1 MKTKLH
7 LLCSF
12 TFLFILSVAAQ
23 VGVGNTNPQAQLD
36 ISASS
41 TSSPANDDGI
51 LIPRMSNFPSAPG
64 AARDGMLIFYTGTAA
79 DGKGFYYWD
88 QTITNWISIKGS
100 EWFDAGTFLY
110 PSEGISEDIS
120 IGKTS
125 APDGKLDILS
135 DKNYGIHID
144 NRQTGNTNNQSVYNL
159 FNNTANTGQKI
170 GTHSAFW
177 TDTSGKQIGI
187 NNTFFNDSA
196 GDRTGVDS
204 QITGH
209 SSGEMIGT
217 FNSINMFTGTGESYG
232 VKNNLGSSRAG
243 DQYAIRNFVGGN
255 STGNKFGN
263 YTHVIGTSTA
273 NYYGTSLFVNG
284 TGTGPKYG
292 VYSEISS
299 TSGGT
304 NNWAGFFIGRVYV
317 GTSLGNGYN
326 LPLTDGSSNQ
336 IISTD
341 GSGQLSFVDASA
353 LFTNTDD
360 QNLNAATLT
369 GTTLNLSIEN
379 GTGTSVNLAS
389 LQDGTGTDNQTIDN
403 LSLSGTTL
411 RLSLEDDGQP
421 LQTVNLASLQ
431 DGTGTDNQNLL
442 TPNLTGTTL
451 NLGIENGTGTSI
463 NLASLQDGTGTD
475 NQTIDN
481 LSLVGTTLRL
491 SLEDDAQPLQTVDLS
506 SLQDG
511 SGGTLDQAY
520 DFGGAGAGNT
530 ITADNGAV
538 TINGEDGFLITG
550 TFGSGDAIIAT
561 NPLTRARMFYNP
573 RKAAFRAGYVTGTDW
588 DDANVG
594 SYSTAF
600 GSRTRASGYYS
611 TAFGLGANASGVG
624 AMAFGYFPTASGYYS
639 TAFGFNTEAPSYA
652 ETTIGTY
659 STSYTPLSI
668 ATFNTNDRLFSIGNG
683 SWSDNRSNALTIYK
697 NGLMNI
703 NDEYNMPLTDG
714 TNGQVLTSDG
724 SGNVTFQNV
733 VGDGIGTD
741 NQNIQNLDLNIST
754 NILTVGIENGA
765 AQTVNLSSYLDN
777 TDNQTI
783 DNLSLSGTTLRL
795 SLEDDAQPIQTVNLA
810 SLQDGTGTDNQT
822 IDNFSLSGTTLRL
835 SLEDDAQPLQ
845 TVNLSPLRDH
855 DWYAA
860 NTTNPT
866 TSIDQNIFTNG
877 RVGIFEHNPTAN
889 LHIEAN
895 STGSIPHIKVTEN
908 NDSDG
913 ARITFN
919 NSVQTA
925 NSWTFYGRSRD
936 TAADS
941 RFNLFHTTAGNV
953 MVVTGNGDVGIGAT
967 PSYRLDVRDNIN
979 SDYVAQIFNTS
990 TNANADGLK
999 IRVGRT
1005 TSPTASND
1013 FIAFFDGNNTTRGRI
1028 QGSGTGITYNTISDR
1043 RLKTN
1048 IKDVTNAL
1056 SLIDLIKP
1064 RNYEYKASVG
1074 INEYG
1079 FIAQELQTIYPQA
1092 VTGSPSSD
1100 VAKDPM
1106 MVDYGRLTPILTAG
1120 LKELHNKV
1128 KILEVENTMLKV
1140 KLNKL
1145 ESLEARLLALENK
1158 SNSSSSETAIITK
1171 D

>member
-1 MKTKLH
+1 MKTKL
-7 LLCSF
+7 LLSCSF
-12 TFLFILSVAAQ
+12 TFLFIFSVAAQ
-23 VGVGNTNPQAQLD
+23 VGVGNTNPQASLD
-36 ISASS
+36 ISASNA
-41 TSSPANDDGI
+41 SSPANNDGI
-51 LIPRMSNFPSAPG
+51 LIPRMSAFPSSPG
-64 AARDGMLIFYTGTAA
+64 ATRDGMLIFYTGTAA

-170 GTHSAFW
+170 GIHSDFW

-431 DGTGTDNQNLL
+431 DGTGTDNQTIDNLSLSGTILRLSLEDDGQPLQTVNLASLQDGTGTDNQNLL

-463 NLASLQDGTGTD
+463 NLATLQDGTGTD
-475 NQTIDN
+475 D
-481 LSLVGTTLRL
+481 
-491 SLEDDAQPLQTVDLS
+491 
-506 SLQDG
+506 
-511 SGGTLDQAY
+511 
-520 DFGGAGAGNT
+520 
-530 ITADNGAV
+530 
-538 TINGEDGFLITG
+538 
-550 TFGSGDAIIAT
+550 
-561 NPLTRARMFYNP
+561 
-573 RKAAFRAGYVTGTDW
+573 
-588 DDANVG
+588 
-594 SYSTAF
+594 
-600 GSRTRASGYYS
+600 
-611 TAFGLGANASGVG
+611 
-624 AMAFGYFPTASGYYS
+624 
-639 TAFGFNTEAPSYA
+639 
-652 ETTIGTY
+652 
-659 STSYTPLSI
+659 
-668 ATFNTNDRLFSIGNG
+668 
-683 SWSDNRSNALTIYK
+683 
-697 NGLMNI
+697 
-703 NDEYNMPLTDG
+703 
-714 TNGQVLTSDG
+714 
-724 SGNVTFQNV
+724 
-733 VGDGIGTD
+733 
-741 NQNIQNLDLNIST
+741 
-754 NILTVGIENGA
+754 
-765 AQTVNLSSYLDN
+765 
-777 TDNQTI
+777 QTI

-795 SLEDDAQPIQTVNLA
+795 SLENDGQPLQTVNLA
-810 SLQDGTGTDNQT
+810 SLQDGTGTDNQNLLTPNLTGTTLNLGIENGTGTSINLATLQDGTGTDDQT
-822 IDNFSLSGTTLRL
+822 IDNLSLSGTTLRL
-835 SLEDDAQPLQ
+835 SLENDGQPLQ
-845 TVNLSPLRDH
+845 TVNLASLQDGTGT
-855 DWYAA
+855 D
-860 NTTNPT
+860 
-866 TSIDQNIFTNG
+866 DQNIQSLGFNSSTNMLTVGIENGTSQSVNLSALDSGGDIIQVNAGTGLTGGGATGNVTLNAVGTNG
-877 RVGIFEHNPTAN
+877 LTTYTNDIRLGGSLIQNTTITNGVNDLNIN
-889 LHIEAN
+889 IN
-895 STGSIPHIKVTEN
+895 STGTFKVQDAGVNKLEVNAFGDTVLGGDLYIRDENSNSTSTVIARFIDDADDGRLQIMENGIVSVDLDTNSQFVFNEQGLDRNFRIESNANSGMFNLDAGLNRVSIGAVN
-908 NDSDG
+908 NAG
-913 ARITFN
+913 TFN
-919 NSVQTA
+919 
-925 NSWTFYGRSRD
+925 
-936 TAADS
+936 
-941 RFNLFHTTAGNV
+941 
-953 MVVTGNGDVGIGAT
+953 VTGNSFFSDDIYLRDGSVSGGDILARLYDSADDGVLDLYQDNAVNHRIHGNGATVFNELGTAVNDFRMESDTRPYLFWLDASANVIRFGNNDTAGYAENGNTRTVNSLSTTINYVADFELGGNNRDTTVGIGSTEFLHDAGNL
-967 PSYRLDVRDNIN
+967 YVMLHGRLLPYDDNARSLGTSNWRWQSLWAVDGTI
-979 SDYVAQIFNTS
+979 NTS
-990 TNANADGLK
+990 DLRQKKNIKPLEYGLDK
-999 IRVGRT
+999 LMQVET
-1005 TSPTASND
+1005 
-1013 FIAFFDGNNTTRGRI
+1013 
-1028 QGSGTGITYNTISDR
+1028 ITYKWKDATNQATKIGFSAQNLLETIPEVVVTEESVTIDEETGAEEMR
-1043 RLKTN
+1043 P
-1048 IKDVTNAL
+1048 VTNL
-1056 SLIDLIKP
+1056 GVYYSDIIP
-1064 RNYEYKASVG
+1064 VTVKA
-1074 INEYG
+1074 I
-1079 FIAQELQTIYPQA
+1079 QELNTKVETLEA
-1092 VTGSPSSD
+1092 EN
-1100 VAKDPM
+1100 KN
-1106 MVDYGRLTPILTAG
+1106 
-1120 LKELHNKV
+1120 LKQQLS
-1128 KILEVENTMLKV
+1128 
-1140 KLNKL
+1140 KL
-1145 ESLEARLLALENK
+1145 EQLEARLLALEENT
-1158 SNSSSSETAIITK
+1158 NTTE

>member
-1 MKTKLH
+1 MKTKL
-7 LLCSF
+7 LLSCSF
-12 TFLFILSVAAQ
+12 TFLFIFSVAAQ
-23 VGVGNTNPQAQLD
+23 VGVGNTNPQASLD
-36 ISASS
+36 ISASNA
-41 TSSPANDDGI
+41 SSPANNDGI
-51 LIPRMSNFPSAPG
+51 LIPRMSAFPSSPG
-64 AARDGMLIFYTGTAA
+64 ATRDGMLIFYTGTAA

-170 GTHSAFW
+170 GIHSAFW

-317 GTSLGNGYN
+317 GTTLGNGYN

-431 DGTGTDNQNLL
+431 DGTGTDNQTIDNLSLSGTILRLSLEDDGQPLQTVNLASLQDGTGTDNQNLL

-463 NLASLQDGTGTD
+463 NLATLQDGTGTD
-475 NQTIDN
+475 D
-481 LSLVGTTLRL
+481 
-491 SLEDDAQPLQTVDLS
+491 
-506 SLQDG
+506 
-511 SGGTLDQAY
+511 
-520 DFGGAGAGNT
+520 
-530 ITADNGAV
+530 
-538 TINGEDGFLITG
+538 
-550 TFGSGDAIIAT
+550 
-561 NPLTRARMFYNP
+561 
-573 RKAAFRAGYVTGTDW
+573 
-588 DDANVG
+588 
-594 SYSTAF
+594 
-600 GSRTRASGYYS
+600 
-611 TAFGLGANASGVG
+611 
-624 AMAFGYFPTASGYYS
+624 
-639 TAFGFNTEAPSYA
+639 
-652 ETTIGTY
+652 
-659 STSYTPLSI
+659 
-668 ATFNTNDRLFSIGNG
+668 
-683 SWSDNRSNALTIYK
+683 
-697 NGLMNI
+697 
-703 NDEYNMPLTDG
+703 
-714 TNGQVLTSDG
+714 
-724 SGNVTFQNV
+724 
-733 VGDGIGTD
+733 
-741 NQNIQNLDLNIST
+741 
-754 NILTVGIENGA
+754 
-765 AQTVNLSSYLDN
+765 
-777 TDNQTI
+777 QTI

-795 SLEDDAQPIQTVNLA
+795 SLENDGQPLQTVNLA
-810 SLQDGTGTDNQT
+810 SLQDGTGTDNQNLLTPNLTGTTLNLGIENGTGTSINLATLQDGTGTDDQT
-822 IDNFSLSGTTLRL
+822 IDNLSLSGTTLRL
-835 SLEDDAQPLQ
+835 SLENDGQPLQ
-845 TVNLSPLRDH
+845 TVNLASLQDGTGT
-855 DWYAA
+855 D
-860 NTTNPT
+860 
-866 TSIDQNIFTNG
+866 DQNIQSLGFNSSTNMLTVGIENGTSQSVNLSALDSGGDIIQVNAGTGLTGGGATGNVTLNAVGTNG
-877 RVGIFEHNPTAN
+877 LTTYAN
-889 LHIEAN
+889 DIRLGGSLIQNTTITNGVNDLNININ
-895 STGSIPHIKVTEN
+895 STGTFKVQDAGVNKLEVNAFGDTVLGGDLYIRDENSNSTSTVIARFIDDADDGRLQIMENGIVSVDLDTNSQFVFNEQGLDRNFRIESNANSGMFNLDAGLNRVSIGAVN
-908 NDSDG
+908 NAG
-913 ARITFN
+913 TFN
-919 NSVQTA
+919 
-925 NSWTFYGRSRD
+925 
-936 TAADS
+936 
-941 RFNLFHTTAGNV
+941 
-953 MVVTGNGDVGIGAT
+953 VTGNSFFSDDIYLRDGSVSGGDILARLYDSADDGVLDLYQDNAVNHRIHGNGATVFNELGTAVNDFRMESDTRPYLFWLDASANVIRFGNNDTAGYAENGNTRTVNSLSTTINYVADFELGGNNRDTTVGIGSTEFLHDAGNL
-967 PSYRLDVRDNIN
+967 YVMLHGRLLPYDDNARSLGTSNWRWQSLWAVDGTI
-979 SDYVAQIFNTS
+979 NTS
-990 TNANADGLK
+990 DLRQKKNIKPLEYGLDK
-999 IRVGRT
+999 LMQVET
-1005 TSPTASND
+1005 
-1013 FIAFFDGNNTTRGRI
+1013 
-1028 QGSGTGITYNTISDR
+1028 ITYKWKDATNQATKIGFSAQNLLETIPEVVVTEESVTIDEETGAEEMR
-1043 RLKTN
+1043 P
-1048 IKDVTNAL
+1048 VTNL
-1056 SLIDLIKP
+1056 GVYYSDIIP
-1064 RNYEYKASVG
+1064 VTVKA
-1074 INEYG
+1074 I
-1079 FIAQELQTIYPQA
+1079 QELNTKVETLEA
-1092 VTGSPSSD
+1092 EN
-1100 VAKDPM
+1100 KN
-1106 MVDYGRLTPILTAG
+1106 
-1120 LKELHNKV
+1120 LKQQLS
-1128 KILEVENTMLKV
+1128 
-1140 KLNKL
+1140 KL
-1145 ESLEARLLALENK
+1145 EQLEARLLALEENT
-1158 SNSSSSETAIITK
+1158 NTTE

>member
-1 MKTKLH
+1 MKTKLL

-12 TFLFILSVAAQ
+12 TFLFIFSVAAQ
-23 VGVGNTNPQAQLD
+23 VGVGNTNPQASLD
-36 ISASS
+36 ISASNA
-41 TSSPANDDGI
+41 SSPANNDGI
-51 LIPRMSNFPSAPG
+51 LIPRMSAFPSSPG
-64 AARDGMLIFYTGTAA
+64 ATRDGMLIFYTGTAA

-170 GTHSAFW
+170 GIHSAFW

-431 DGTGTDNQNLL
+431 DGTGTDNQTIDNLSLSGTILRLSLEDDGQPLQTVNLASLQDGTGTDNQNLL

-463 NLASLQDGTGTD
+463 NLATLQDGTGTD
-475 NQTIDN
+475 D
-481 LSLVGTTLRL
+481 
-491 SLEDDAQPLQTVDLS
+491 
-506 SLQDG
+506 
-511 SGGTLDQAY
+511 
-520 DFGGAGAGNT
+520 
-530 ITADNGAV
+530 
-538 TINGEDGFLITG
+538 
-550 TFGSGDAIIAT
+550 
-561 NPLTRARMFYNP
+561 
-573 RKAAFRAGYVTGTDW
+573 
-588 DDANVG
+588 
-594 SYSTAF
+594 
-600 GSRTRASGYYS
+600 
-611 TAFGLGANASGVG
+611 
-624 AMAFGYFPTASGYYS
+624 
-639 TAFGFNTEAPSYA
+639 
-652 ETTIGTY
+652 
-659 STSYTPLSI
+659 
-668 ATFNTNDRLFSIGNG
+668 
-683 SWSDNRSNALTIYK
+683 
-697 NGLMNI
+697 
-703 NDEYNMPLTDG
+703 
-714 TNGQVLTSDG
+714 
-724 SGNVTFQNV
+724 
-733 VGDGIGTD
+733 
-741 NQNIQNLDLNIST
+741 
-754 NILTVGIENGA
+754 
-765 AQTVNLSSYLDN
+765 
-777 TDNQTI
+777 QTI

-795 SLEDDAQPIQTVNLA
+795 SLENDGQPLQTVNLA
-810 SLQDGTGTDNQT
+810 SLQDGTGTDNQNLLTPNLTGTTLNLGIENGTGTSINLATLQDGTGTDDQT
-822 IDNFSLSGTTLRL
+822 IDNLSLSGTTLRL
-835 SLEDDAQPLQ
+835 SLENDGQPLQ
-845 TVNLSPLRDH
+845 TVNLASLQDGTGT
-855 DWYAA
+855 D
-860 NTTNPT
+860 
-866 TSIDQNIFTNG
+866 DQNIQSLGFNSSTNMLTVGIENGTSQSVNLSALDSGGDIIQVNAGTGLTGGGATGNVTLNAVGTNG
-877 RVGIFEHNPTAN
+877 LTTYAN
-889 LHIEAN
+889 DIRLGGSLIQNTTITNGVNDLNININ
-895 STGSIPHIKVTEN
+895 STGTFKVQDAGVNKLEVNAFGDTVLGGDLYIRDENSNSTSTVIARFIDDADDGRLQIMENGIVSVDLDANSQFVFNEQGLDRNFRIESNANSGMFNLDAGLNRVSIGAVN
-908 NDSDG
+908 NAG
-913 ARITFN
+913 TFN
-919 NSVQTA
+919 
-925 NSWTFYGRSRD
+925 
-936 TAADS
+936 
-941 RFNLFHTTAGNV
+941 
-953 MVVTGNGDVGIGAT
+953 VTGNSFFSDDIYLRDGSVSGGDILARLYDSADDGVLDLYQDNAVNHRIHGNGATVFNELGTAVNDFRMESDTRPYLFWLDASANVIRFGNNDTAGYAENGNTRTVNSLSTTINYVADFELGGNNRDTTVGIGSTEFLHDAGNL
-967 PSYRLDVRDNIN
+967 YVMLHGRLLPYDDNARSLGTSNWRWQSLWAVDGTI
-979 SDYVAQIFNTS
+979 NTS
-990 TNANADGLK
+990 DLRQKKNIKPLEYGLDK
-999 IRVGRT
+999 LMQVET
-1005 TSPTASND
+1005 
-1013 FIAFFDGNNTTRGRI
+1013 
-1028 QGSGTGITYNTISDR
+1028 ITYKWKDATNQATKIGFSAQNLLETIPEVVVTEESVTIDEETGAEEMR
-1043 RLKTN
+1043 P
-1048 IKDVTNAL
+1048 VTNL
-1056 SLIDLIKP
+1056 GVYYSDIIP
-1064 RNYEYKASVG
+1064 VTVKA
-1074 INEYG
+1074 I
-1079 FIAQELQTIYPQA
+1079 QELNTKVETLEA
-1092 VTGSPSSD
+1092 EN
-1100 VAKDPM
+1100 KN
-1106 MVDYGRLTPILTAG
+1106 
-1120 LKELHNKV
+1120 LKQQLS
-1128 KILEVENTMLKV
+1128 
-1140 KLNKL
+1140 KL
-1145 ESLEARLLALENK
+1145 EQLEARLLALEENT
-1158 SNSSSSETAIITK
+1158 NTTE

>member
-64 AARDGMLIFYTGTAA
+64 ATRDGMLIFYTGTAA

-144 NRQTGNTNNQSVYNL
+144 NRQPGNTNNQSVYNL

-463 NLASLQDGTGTD
+463 NLA
-475 NQTIDN
+475 
-481 LSLVGTTLRL
+481 
-491 SLEDDAQPLQTVDLS
+491 PLQ
-506 SLQDG
+506 
-511 SGGTLDQAY
+511 
-520 DFGGAGAGNT
+520 
-530 ITADNGAV
+530 
-538 TINGEDGFLITG
+538 
-550 TFGSGDAIIAT
+550 
-561 NPLTRARMFYNP
+561 
-573 RKAAFRAGYVTGTDW
+573 
-588 DDANVG
+588 
-594 SYSTAF
+594 
-600 GSRTRASGYYS
+600 
-611 TAFGLGANASGVG
+611 
-624 AMAFGYFPTASGYYS
+624 
-639 TAFGFNTEAPSYA
+639 
-652 ETTIGTY
+652 
-659 STSYTPLSI
+659 
-668 ATFNTNDRLFSIGNG
+668 
-683 SWSDNRSNALTIYK
+683 
-697 NGLMNI
+697 
-703 NDEYNMPLTDG
+703 
-714 TNGQVLTSDG
+714 
-724 SGNVTFQNV
+724 
-733 VGDGIGTD
+733 DGIGTD
-741 NQNIQNLDLNIST
+741 DQNIQNLSFNSST
-754 NILTVGIENGA
+754 NILTVGIENGT
-765 AQTVNLSSYLDN
+765 AQNVNLSALDSGG
-777 TDNQTI
+777 DINQ
-783 DNLSLSGTTLRL
+783 
-795 SLEDDAQPIQTVNLA
+795 VNA
-810 SLQDGTGTDNQT
+810 GTGLTGGGT
-822 IDNFSLSGTTLRL
+822 IGNVTLNAVGTNGLTTNANDIRLGGSLI
-835 SLEDDAQPLQ
+835 Q
-845 TVNLSPLRDH
+845 
-855 DWYAA
+855 
-860 NTTNPT
+860 NTTIANGVN
-866 TSIDQNIFTNG
+866 DLNIN
-877 RVGIFEHNPTAN
+877 I
-889 LHIEAN
+889 N
-895 STGSIPHIKVTEN
+895 STGTFKVQDAGVNKLEVNAFGDTVLGGDLYIRDEN
-908 NDSDG
+908 SNTTSTIIARFIDDANDGRLQIMENGIVSVDLDANSQFVFNEQGLDRNFRIESDG
-913 ARITFN
+913 NANMLYLDAGLNRVSVGSNLTAGTFN
-919 NSVQTA
+919 
-925 NSWTFYGRSRD
+925 
-936 TAADS
+936 
-941 RFNLFHTTAGNV
+941 
-953 MVVTGNGDVGIGAT
+953 VTGNSYFSDDILLRDGSVSGGDILARLYDSADDGVLDLYQNNVVNHRIHGNGATVFNELGTAVNDFRMESDTRPYLFWLDASANVIRFGNNDTAGYAENGNTKTVNSLSTTINYVADFELGGNNRDTTVGIGSTEFLHDAGNL
-967 PSYRLDVRDNIN
+967 YVMLHGRLLPYDDNARSLGTSNWRWQSLWAVDGTI
-979 SDYVAQIFNTS
+979 NTS
-990 TNANADGLK
+990 DLRQKKNIKPLEYGLEK
-999 IRVGRT
+999 LMQVET
-1005 TSPTASND
+1005 
-1013 FIAFFDGNNTTRGRI
+1013 
-1028 QGSGTGITYNTISDR
+1028 ITYKWKDATNQATKIGFSAQNLLETIPEVVVTEESVTIDEETGAEEMR
-1043 RLKTN
+1043 P
-1048 IKDVTNAL
+1048 VTNL
-1056 SLIDLIKP
+1056 GVYYSDIIP
-1064 RNYEYKASVG
+1064 VTVKA
-1074 INEYG
+1074 I
-1079 FIAQELQTIYPQA
+1079 QEL
-1092 VTGSPSSD
+1092 
-1100 VAKDPM
+1100 
-1106 MVDYGRLTPILTAG
+1106 
-1120 LKELHNKV
+1120 
-1128 KILEVENTMLKV
+1128 NT
-1140 KLNKL
+1140 KL
-1145 ESLEARLLALENK
+1145 ETLEAENKNLKQQLSKLEQLEARLLALEEKTNINPSTA
-1158 SNSSSSETAIITK
+1158 SNTTE

>member
-1 MKTKLH
+1 MKTKL
-7 LLCSF
+7 LLSCSF
-12 TFLFILSVAAQ
+12 TFLFIFSVAAQ
-23 VGVGNTNPQAQLD
+23 VGVGNTNPQASLD
-36 ISASS
+36 ISASNA
-41 TSSPANDDGI
+41 SSPANNDGI
-51 LIPRMSNFPSAPG
+51 LIPRMSAFPSSPG
-64 AARDGMLIFYTGTAA
+64 ATRDGMLIFYTGTAA

-170 GTHSAFW
+170 GIHSAFW

-431 DGTGTDNQNLL
+431 DGTGTDNQTIDNLSLSGTILRLSLEDDGQPLQTVNLASLQDGTGTDNQNLL

-463 NLASLQDGTGTD
+463 NLA
-475 NQTIDN
+475 
-481 LSLVGTTLRL
+481 
-491 SLEDDAQPLQTVDLS
+491 PLQ
-506 SLQDG
+506 
-511 SGGTLDQAY
+511 
-520 DFGGAGAGNT
+520 
-530 ITADNGAV
+530 
-538 TINGEDGFLITG
+538 
-550 TFGSGDAIIAT
+550 
-561 NPLTRARMFYNP
+561 
-573 RKAAFRAGYVTGTDW
+573 
-588 DDANVG
+588 
-594 SYSTAF
+594 
-600 GSRTRASGYYS
+600 
-611 TAFGLGANASGVG
+611 
-624 AMAFGYFPTASGYYS
+624 
-639 TAFGFNTEAPSYA
+639 
-652 ETTIGTY
+652 
-659 STSYTPLSI
+659 
-668 ATFNTNDRLFSIGNG
+668 
-683 SWSDNRSNALTIYK
+683 
-697 NGLMNI
+697 
-703 NDEYNMPLTDG
+703 
-714 TNGQVLTSDG
+714 
-724 SGNVTFQNV
+724 
-733 VGDGIGTD
+733 DGIGTD
-741 NQNIQNLDLNIST
+741 DQNIQNLSFNSST
-754 NILTVGIENGA
+754 NILTVGIENGT
-765 AQTVNLSSYLDN
+765 AQNVNLSALDSGG
-777 TDNQTI
+777 DINQ
-783 DNLSLSGTTLRL
+783 
-795 SLEDDAQPIQTVNLA
+795 VNA
-810 SLQDGTGTDNQT
+810 GTGLTGGGT
-822 IDNFSLSGTTLRL
+822 IGNVTLNAVGTNGLTTNANDIRLGGSLI
-835 SLEDDAQPLQ
+835 Q
-845 TVNLSPLRDH
+845 
-855 DWYAA
+855 
-860 NTTNPT
+860 NTTIANGVN
-866 TSIDQNIFTNG
+866 DLNIN
-877 RVGIFEHNPTAN
+877 I
-889 LHIEAN
+889 N
-895 STGSIPHIKVTEN
+895 STGTFKVQDAGVNKLEVNAFGDTVLGGDLYIRDENSNSTSTVIARFIDDADDGRLQIMENGIVSVDLDTNSQFVFNEQGLDRNFRIESNANSGMFNLDAGLNRVSIGAVN
-908 NDSDG
+908 NAG
-913 ARITFN
+913 TFN
-919 NSVQTA
+919 
-925 NSWTFYGRSRD
+925 
-936 TAADS
+936 
-941 RFNLFHTTAGNV
+941 
-953 MVVTGNGDVGIGAT
+953 VTGNSFFSDDIYLRDGSVSGGDILARLYDSADDGVLDLYQDNAVNHRIHGNGATVFNELGTAVNDFRMESDTRPYLFWLDASANVIRFGNNDTAGYAENGNTRTVNSLSTTINYVADFELGGNNRDTTVGIGSTEFLHDAGNL
-967 PSYRLDVRDNIN
+967 YVMLHGRLLPYDDNARSLGTSNWRWQSLWAVDGTI
-979 SDYVAQIFNTS
+979 NTS
-990 TNANADGLK
+990 DLRQKKNIKPLEYGLDK
-999 IRVGRT
+999 LMQIET
-1005 TSPTASND
+1005 
-1013 FIAFFDGNNTTRGRI
+1013 
-1028 QGSGTGITYNTISDR
+1028 ITYKWKDATNQATKIGFSAQNLLETIPEVVVTEESVTIDEETGAEEMR
-1043 RLKTN
+1043 P
-1048 IKDVTNAL
+1048 VTNL
-1056 SLIDLIKP
+1056 GVYYSDIIP
-1064 RNYEYKASVG
+1064 VTVKA
-1074 INEYG
+1074 I
-1079 FIAQELQTIYPQA
+1079 QELNT
-1092 VTGSPSSD
+1092 
-1100 VAKDPM
+1100 
-1106 MVDYGRLTPILTAG
+1106 
-1120 LKELHNKV
+1120 KV
-1128 KILEVENTMLKV
+1128 K
-1140 KLNKL
+1140 KL
-1145 ESLEARLLALENK
+1145 EAENSNLKQQLSKLEQLEARLLALEENT
-1158 SNSSSSETAIITK
+1158 NTIE

>member
-1 MKTKLH
+1 MKTKLR
-7 LLCSF
+7 LSCSF
-12 TFLFILSVAAQ
+12 TFLFIFSVAAQ
-23 VGVGNTNPQAQLD
+23 VGVGNTNPQASLD
-36 ISASS
+36 ISASNA
-41 TSSPANDDGI
+41 SSPANNDGI
-51 LIPRMSNFPSAPG
+51 LIPRMSAFPSSPG
-64 AARDGMLIFYTGTAA
+64 ATRDGMLIFYTGTAA

-88 QTITNWISIKGS
+88 QTITNWVSIKGS

-232 VKNNLGSSRAG
+232 VKNNLSSSRAG

-353 LFTNTDD
+353 LFTNTDN

-379 GTGTSVNLAS
+379 GTSTSVNLAS

-431 DGTGTDNQNLL
+431 DGTGTDNQTIDNLSLSGTILRLSLEDDGQPLQTVNLASLQDGTGTDNQNLL

-451 NLGIENGTGTSI
+451 NLGIENGTGTAI
-463 NLASLQDGTGTD
+463 NLA
-475 NQTIDN
+475 
-481 LSLVGTTLRL
+481 
-491 SLEDDAQPLQTVDLS
+491 PLQ
-506 SLQDG
+506 
-511 SGGTLDQAY
+511 
-520 DFGGAGAGNT
+520 
-530 ITADNGAV
+530 
-538 TINGEDGFLITG
+538 
-550 TFGSGDAIIAT
+550 
-561 NPLTRARMFYNP
+561 
-573 RKAAFRAGYVTGTDW
+573 
-588 DDANVG
+588 
-594 SYSTAF
+594 
-600 GSRTRASGYYS
+600 
-611 TAFGLGANASGVG
+611 
-624 AMAFGYFPTASGYYS
+624 
-639 TAFGFNTEAPSYA
+639 
-652 ETTIGTY
+652 
-659 STSYTPLSI
+659 
-668 ATFNTNDRLFSIGNG
+668 
-683 SWSDNRSNALTIYK
+683 
-697 NGLMNI
+697 
-703 NDEYNMPLTDG
+703 
-714 TNGQVLTSDG
+714 
-724 SGNVTFQNV
+724 
-733 VGDGIGTD
+733 DGIGTD
-741 NQNIQNLDLNIST
+741 D
-754 NILTVGIENGA
+754 
-765 AQTVNLSSYLDN
+765 
-777 TDNQTI
+777 QTI

-795 SLEDDAQPIQTVNLA
+795 SLENDGQPLQTVNLA
-810 SLQDGTGTDNQT
+810 SLQDGTGTDNQN
-822 IDNFSLSGTTLRL
+822 IQSLGFNSSTNMLTVGIENGT
-835 SLEDDAQPLQ
+835 SQS
-845 TVNLSPLRDH
+845 VNLSALDSGG
-855 DWYAA
+855 DIIQVNAGTGLTGGGATGNVTLNAVGTNGLTTYANDIRLGGSLIQ
-860 NTTNPT
+860 NTT
-866 TSIDQNIFTNG
+866 ITNG
-877 RVGIFEHNPTAN
+877 VNDLNIN
-889 LHIEAN
+889 IN
-895 STGSIPHIKVTEN
+895 STGTFKVQDAGVNKLEVNTFGDTVLGGDLYIRDENSDSTSTIIARLIDDADDGRLQIMENGIVSVDLDANSQFVFNEQGLDRNFRIESNANSGMFNLDAGLNRVSIGAVN
-908 NDSDG
+908 NAG
-913 ARITFN
+913 TFN
-919 NSVQTA
+919 
-925 NSWTFYGRSRD
+925 
-936 TAADS
+936 
-941 RFNLFHTTAGNV
+941 
-953 MVVTGNGDVGIGAT
+953 VTGNSFFSDDIYLRDGSVSGGDILARLYDSADDGILDIYQNNAVSHKIHGNGATVFNELGTAVNDFRMESDSRPYLFWLDASANVIRFGNNDTAGYAENGNTRMVNSFNTTINYVADFELGSNNRDTTVGIGSTEFLHDAGNL
-967 PSYRLDVRDNIN
+967 YVMLHGRLLPYDDNARSLGTSNWRWQSLWAVDGTI
-979 SDYVAQIFNTS
+979 NTS
-990 TNANADGLK
+990 DLRQKKNIKPLKYGLEK
-999 IRVGRT
+999 LMQIET
-1005 TSPTASND
+1005 
-1013 FIAFFDGNNTTRGRI
+1013 
-1028 QGSGTGITYNTISDR
+1028 ITYKWKDATNQATKIGFSAQNLLETIPEVVVTEESVTIDEETGAEEMR
-1043 RLKTN
+1043 P
-1048 IKDVTNAL
+1048 VTNL
-1056 SLIDLIKP
+1056 GVYYSDIIP
-1064 RNYEYKASVG
+1064 VTVKA
-1074 INEYG
+1074 I
-1079 FIAQELQTIYPQA
+1079 QELNTKIKTLEA
-1092 VTGSPSSD
+1092 EN
-1100 VAKDPM
+1100 KN
-1106 MVDYGRLTPILTAG
+1106 
-1120 LKELHNKV
+1120 LKHQ
-1128 KILEVENTMLKV
+1128 
-1140 KLNKL
+1140 LNKL
-1145 ESLEARLLALENK
+1145 EQLEARLLVLEGNT
-1158 SNSSSSETAIITK
+1158 NTIG

>member
-1 MKTKLH
+1 MKTKL
-7 LLCSF
+7 LLSCSF
-12 TFLFILSVAAQ
+12 TFLFIFSVAAQ
-23 VGVGNTNPQAQLD
+23 VGVGNTNPQASLD
-36 ISASS
+36 ISASNA
-41 TSSPANDDGI
+41 SSPANNDGI
-51 LIPRMSNFPSAPG
+51 LIPRMSAFPSSPG
-64 AARDGMLIFYTGTAA
+64 ATRDGMLIFYTGTAA

-170 GTHSAFW
+170 GIHSAFW

-403 LSLSGTTL
+403 LSLSGTIL

-463 NLASLQDGTGTD
+463 NLA
-475 NQTIDN
+475 
-481 LSLVGTTLRL
+481 
-491 SLEDDAQPLQTVDLS
+491 PLQ
-506 SLQDG
+506 
-511 SGGTLDQAY
+511 
-520 DFGGAGAGNT
+520 
-530 ITADNGAV
+530 
-538 TINGEDGFLITG
+538 
-550 TFGSGDAIIAT
+550 
-561 NPLTRARMFYNP
+561 
-573 RKAAFRAGYVTGTDW
+573 
-588 DDANVG
+588 
-594 SYSTAF
+594 
-600 GSRTRASGYYS
+600 
-611 TAFGLGANASGVG
+611 
-624 AMAFGYFPTASGYYS
+624 
-639 TAFGFNTEAPSYA
+639 
-652 ETTIGTY
+652 
-659 STSYTPLSI
+659 
-668 ATFNTNDRLFSIGNG
+668 
-683 SWSDNRSNALTIYK
+683 
-697 NGLMNI
+697 
-703 NDEYNMPLTDG
+703 
-714 TNGQVLTSDG
+714 
-724 SGNVTFQNV
+724 
-733 VGDGIGTD
+733 DGIGTD
-741 NQNIQNLDLNIST
+741 DQNIQNLSFNSST
-754 NILTVGIENGA
+754 NILTVGIENGT
-765 AQTVNLSSYLDN
+765 AQNVNLSALDSGG
-777 TDNQTI
+777 DINQ
-783 DNLSLSGTTLRL
+783 
-795 SLEDDAQPIQTVNLA
+795 VNA
-810 SLQDGTGTDNQT
+810 GTGLTGGGT
-822 IDNFSLSGTTLRL
+822 IGNVTLNAVGTNGLTTNANDIRLGGSLI
-835 SLEDDAQPLQ
+835 Q
-845 TVNLSPLRDH
+845 
-855 DWYAA
+855 
-860 NTTNPT
+860 NTTIANGVN
-866 TSIDQNIFTNG
+866 DLNIN
-877 RVGIFEHNPTAN
+877 I
-889 LHIEAN
+889 N
-895 STGSIPHIKVTEN
+895 STGTFKVQDAGVNKLEVNAFGDTVLGGDLYIRDENSNSTSTVIARFIDDADDGRLQIMENGIVSVDLDTNSQFVFNEQGLDRNFRIESNANSGMFNLDAGLNRVSIGAVN
-908 NDSDG
+908 NAG
-913 ARITFN
+913 TFN
-919 NSVQTA
+919 
-925 NSWTFYGRSRD
+925 
-936 TAADS
+936 
-941 RFNLFHTTAGNV
+941 
-953 MVVTGNGDVGIGAT
+953 VTGNSFFSDDIYLRDGSVSGGDILARLYDSADDGVLDLYQDNAVNHRIHGNGATVFNELGTAVNDFRMESDTRPYLFWLDASANVIRFGNNDTAGYAENGNTRTVNSLSTTINYVADFELGGNNRDTTVGIGSTEFLHDAGNL
-967 PSYRLDVRDNIN
+967 YVMLHGRLLPYDDNARSLGTSNWRWQSLWAVDGTI
-979 SDYVAQIFNTS
+979 NTS
-990 TNANADGLK
+990 DLRQKKNIKPLEYGLDK
-999 IRVGRT
+999 LMQIET
-1005 TSPTASND
+1005 
-1013 FIAFFDGNNTTRGRI
+1013 
-1028 QGSGTGITYNTISDR
+1028 ITYKWKDATNQATKIGFSAQNLLETIPEVVVTEESVTIDEETGAEEMR
-1043 RLKTN
+1043 P
-1048 IKDVTNAL
+1048 VTNL
-1056 SLIDLIKP
+1056 GVYYSDIIP
-1064 RNYEYKASVG
+1064 VTVKA
-1074 INEYG
+1074 I
-1079 FIAQELQTIYPQA
+1079 QELNT
-1092 VTGSPSSD
+1092 
-1100 VAKDPM
+1100 
-1106 MVDYGRLTPILTAG
+1106 
-1120 LKELHNKV
+1120 KV
-1128 KILEVENTMLKV
+1128 K
-1140 KLNKL
+1140 KL
-1145 ESLEARLLALENK
+1145 EAENSNLKQQLSKLEQLEARLLALEENT
-1158 SNSSSSETAIITK
+1158 NTIE